1 MLLIIIISL
10 TEISN
15 AWLGSNSNR
24 YNDEK
29 SRAIRDLTN
38 RKGLF
43 LSNFWRISQF
53 NLGFGDKLKI
63 IHGHRQ
69 NITSVTYTH
78 HFDSILMR
86 ISVASVNPSKSKWST
101 LLFLHGKVKRTCSR
115 TKRTNVNWMGPVEL
129 LEFLHSEM

>member
-43 LSNFWRISQF
+43 LAIFEEFR
-53 NLGFGDKLKI
+53 NLTQGFADKLMI
-63 IHGHRQ
+63 RHGHRQ
-69 NITSVTYTH
+69 NITSVTYT
-78 HFDSILMR
+78 S
-86 ISVASVNPSKSKWST
+86 
-101 LLFLHGKVKRTCSR
+101 
-115 TKRTNVNWMGPVEL
+115 
-129 LEFLHSEM
+129 